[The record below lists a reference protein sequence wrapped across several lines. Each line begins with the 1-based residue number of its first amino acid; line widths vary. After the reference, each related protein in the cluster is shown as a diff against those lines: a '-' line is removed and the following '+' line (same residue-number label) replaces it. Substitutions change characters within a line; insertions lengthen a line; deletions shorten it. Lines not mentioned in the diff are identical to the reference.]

1 MAFSHR
7 FDPTTLREYDI
18 RGIVGRTLSARDAF
32 AIGRCFGSLVV
43 RDGGRTVAVG
53 RDGRLSGPEL
63 EAALVDGLTAC
74 GLAVLRMGVGPTPML
89 YYLDR
94 ARGCDG
100 AIQVTG
106 SHNPPDYNGFKMT
119 LRHKPFFGQAIQ
131 QIGAMADAGDVVPE
145 ATGRVED
152 VDIAGEYVARIL
164 KDWDGGTRAL
174 KVVWDNGNGAAGDV
188 LAQLVSGLPGEHT
201 VLFGEIDGRF
211 PNHHPDPTVPKNL
224 TALIALA
231 DGGAIGRGGAS
242 RSYFGMFEGGVP
254 QLAAAVGWFATQG
267 GKTPDAM
274 HGAAINPGQVLT
286 ELPSGTLVSRLRQTP
301 TDYDAFIARFE
312 DDAFWNEL
320 GYLTPADRFAAP
332 ALHINTWHDIAIR
345 GTFEIADL
353 MRRNATTEVARR
365 YQPVIV
371 GPGLHCDPH
380 AAFTNGAVGDL
391 AVDPAQALDFA
402 ALQRGW
408 LDHWLRDGPAPG
420 LAPYTYYVLGAD
432 QWQTASSWPPPGV
445 VDRPWHLGNA
455 GVLSEG
461 PAETGQA
468 QMRYDPASPTPSLG
482 GPICCTGDPSLRAGP
497 LDQSPNADRTDVLA
511 YVSAPLAAALR
522 IVGDARAEIA
532 FSSDRPDTDL
542 IAILVDVAPDGT
554 RVAITQGAL
563 RLRYREGFDA
573 PQLMV
578 PGQVVRAPITFSPI
592 AYEVAAGHR
601 IGLHLSSSSFP
612 RLERNLQ
619 TGGRNFDETEGR
631 RARIRVHTGSD
642 MPSRL
647 LLFALQDD

>member
-1 MAFSHR
+1 MKAGVKAGFGLVASILVLVLGVAGTMGR
-7 FDPTTLREYDI
+7 ERASAALRDTALRLDLMRGGVRVQRDLMIPMRDGVSLATDLYLPRGHAGGVPSLLI
-18 RGIVGRTLSARDAF
+18 RLPYGKGTYREALNWVRSYAPAGYAVVVQDMRGR
-32 AIGRCFGSLVV
+32 FGSGGIFAPYHDAAS
-43 RDGGRTVAVG
+43 DGSATMDWIAAQPWSNGRIGTAGCSALGEVQA
-53 RDGRLSGPEL
+53 LQ
-63 EAALVDGLTAC
+63 AAT
-74 GLAVLRMGVGPTPML
+74 R
-89 YYLDR
+89 
-94 ARGCDG
+94 
-100 AIQVTG
+100 
-106 SHNPPDYNGFKMT
+106 NP
-119 LRHKPFFGQAIQ
+119 
-131 QIGAMADAGDVVPE
+131 
-145 ATGRVED
+145 
-152 VDIAGEYVARIL
+152 
-164 KDWDGGTRAL
+164 
-174 KVVWDNGNGAAGDV
+174 
-188 LAQLVSGLPGEHT
+188 
-201 VLFGEIDGRF
+201 
-211 PNHHPDPTVPKNL
+211 NL

-432 QWQTASSWPPPGV
+432 QWETASSWPPPGV

-612 RLERNLQ
+612 RLERNLNGPGPNHLE
-619 TGGRNFDETEGR
+619 TIPHVAVNTVHHGG
-631 RARIRVHTGSD
+631 ARGSVLTLPA
-642 MPSRL
+642 MP
-647 LLFALQDD
+647 